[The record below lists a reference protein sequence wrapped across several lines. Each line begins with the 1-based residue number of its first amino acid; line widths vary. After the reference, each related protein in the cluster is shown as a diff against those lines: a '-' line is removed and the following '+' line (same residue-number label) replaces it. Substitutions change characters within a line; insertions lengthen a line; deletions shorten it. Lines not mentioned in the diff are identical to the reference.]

1 MSFHGLTLNEDEQ
14 RNRAYA
20 ALLAPPRNPNELI
33 DCSKEILA
41 ELKKMIDELSVSIP
55 EIVSIEAGINFSTRD
70 VAFDLVLVSDF
81 KSESDL
87 KAYSAHPEHQKLVE
101 FLKNIKLASAV
112 VDYYYEPEYKYEPE
126 M

>member
-41 ELKKMIDELSVSIP
+41 ELKKMNELMREQNVTLRKIEVATTMTATILEGVRVNGVLRVS
-55 EIVSIEAGINFSTRD
+55 ECTYGAKFGDNS
-70 VAFDLVLVSDF
+70 
-81 KSESDL
+81 
-87 KAYSAHPEHQKLVE
+87 
-101 FLKNIKLASAV
+101 IKLS
-112 VDYYYEPEYKYEPE
+112 YTPS
-126 M
+126 

>member
-1 MSFHGLTLNEDEQ
+1 MFK
-14 RNRAYA
+14 
-20 ALLAPPRNPNELI
+20 LI
-33 DCSKEILA
+33 DFGSEAIKKQKLA

>member
-41 ELKKMIDELSVSIP
+41 ELKKMNATLRKIEVATTMTAPILEGVRVNGVLRVS
-55 EIVSIEAGINFSTRD
+55 ECTYGATFGDNS
-70 VAFDLVLVSDF
+70 
-81 KSESDL
+81 
-87 KAYSAHPEHQKLVE
+87 
-101 FLKNIKLASAV
+101 IKLS
-112 VDYYYEPEYKYEPE
+112 YTPS
-126 M
+126 